1 VFDQQ
6 HAYCLLF
13 DCVCV
18 VPIDPFVIAL
28 KQVENEAEF
37 YVCSKVG
44 QEHACYIIIIIII
57 IFLLHEGKGVGGVL
71 LHVSGGRGGGD
82 G

>member
-1 VFDQQ
+1 VFNQQ
-6 HAYCLLF
+6 HASCLLF
-13 DCVCV
+13 DCVWV

-44 QEHACYIIIIIII
+44 QEHACYIIIII
-57 IFLLHEGKGVGGVL
+57 FFFFLHEGKGEGGVL
-71 LHVSGGRGGGD
+71 LHVCGGRGGGD